1 MSYELFKKAA
11 VLNSDFKSIPSKIK
25 LLSAG
30 IIINK
35 NGYIE
40 CGNKTYIPNIVKL
53 NDLPEKIR
61 YLFLDK
67 NIQTKQS
74 NENVE
79 VVKNEN
85 ENFKKLN
92 DILFDQL
99 KNIVDPDP
107 EEDIDIAQ
115 EIKKA
120 NTICNVA
127 DKLISIAD
135 LSLKAEMFYNKK
147 RNEIL

>member
-11 VLNSDFKSIPSKIK
+11 VLNSDLMDIPSKVK

-40 CGNKTYIPNIVKL
+40 YENKTYIPNIVKL

-92 DILFDQL
+92 NILFEQL
-99 KNIVDPDP
+99 QNIVDP
-107 EEDIDIAQ
+107 EEGMDIAQ

-135 LSLKAEMFYNKK
+135 LSLKAEMLYNKK
-147 RNEIL
+147 KK